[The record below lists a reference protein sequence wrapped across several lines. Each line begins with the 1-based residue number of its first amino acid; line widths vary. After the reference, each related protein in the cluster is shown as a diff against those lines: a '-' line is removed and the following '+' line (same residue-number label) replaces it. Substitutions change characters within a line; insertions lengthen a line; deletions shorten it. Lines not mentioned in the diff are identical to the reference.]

1 MYARSVPRI
10 SSKNQVTIPVA
21 ALDEAGLNPGDH
33 VVVEVVD
40 AGELRLRRSTL
51 TFEGA
56 FGALTGA
63 YPPRYLE
70 NLDRED
76 AER

>member
-1 MYARSVPRI
+1 MPRI
-10 SSKNQVTIPVA
+10 STKNQVTIPVA
-21 ALDEAGLNPGDH
+21 ALDEAGLHPGDE

-40 AGELRLRRSTL
+40 TGEVRLRRSAL

-56 FGALTGA
+56 FGAMTGA
-63 YPPRYLE
+63 YPEGYLE

>member
-1 MYARSVPRI
+1 MPRI
-10 SSKNQVTIPVA
+10 SARNRVTIPVA
-21 ALDEAGLNPGDH
+21 ALDEAGLHAGDE

-40 AGELRLRRSTL
+40 AGEVRLRRRRL
-51 TFEGA
+51 TFQDA

-63 YPPRYLE
+63 YPEGYLE
-70 NLDRED
+70 NLDRQD